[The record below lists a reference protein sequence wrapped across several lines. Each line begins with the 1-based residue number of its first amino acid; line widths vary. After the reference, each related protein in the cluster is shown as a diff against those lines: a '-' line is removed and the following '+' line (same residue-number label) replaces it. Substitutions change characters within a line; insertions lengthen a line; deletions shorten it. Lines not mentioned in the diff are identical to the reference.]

1 MTHAVWNFSSN
12 DAGTMKPPAP
22 QMELSLDPI
31 IYFYTHSLFVIAV
44 SAVVFTVMGV
54 WLGHLTWAKY
64 KRRARAF
71 QEECDLLRHEIAAL
85 KRRIGEETAG
95 PAPLVLINEDAP
107 VPEVD
112 TGPALPG
119 FDLSAVKKSVPV
131 EAMFPEPVKPVEKP
145 AEDAPAKPEPHRES
159 LADVVIGPAG
169 AVHHTLEPVAPP
181 DSIAD
186 FSTPEQASS
195 NGVHPPAAEEK
206 LDLSEPPAESPPKHR
221 RQKTPVP
228 SKAELVV
235 ASAESAPAEKASDKE
250 LPPSPAV
257 AVDAKSEAKAEP
269 KPEPAIDA
277 ETAFSTELA
286 DGTAV
291 SDPHLGILLRSQ
303 PDRWDDLTLL
313 RGVGEV
319 LQQRLHDQ
327 GVHTFKQIAY
337 WNDTN
342 VEAFSSKIEARDRI
356 QREHWVT
363 QARDM
368 HFLKYGEKLA

>member
-1 MTHAVWNFSSN
+1 
-12 DAGTMKPPAP
+12 
-22 QMELSLDPI
+22 MELSLDPI
-31 IYFYTHSLFVIAV
+31 IYFYTHSLLVIAV
-44 SAVVFTVMGV
+44 SAVVFMVMGV
-54 WLGHLTWAKY
+54 WIGHLTWAKY

-107 VPEVD
+107 VPEEVD
-112 TGPALPG
+112 SGSPLPG
-119 FDLSAVKKSVPV
+119 FDLS
-131 EAMFPEPVKPVEKP
+131 EADKVGLVQTMFPEPVKPIEIASEKLTEEKI
-145 AEDAPAKPEPHRES
+145 AHDAPSKLEPPRES

-186 FSTPEQASS
+186 FSNSEVVSS
-195 NGVHPPAAEEK
+195 NGAHATLAEEK
-206 LDLSEPPAESPPKHR
+206 QFLSKPQAEDRAKHPR
-221 RQKTPVP
+221 KKTRVP

-235 ASAESAPAEKASDKE
+235 ES
-250 LPPSPAV
+250 
-257 AVDAKSEAKAEP
+257 KSEPGP
-269 KPEPAIDA
+269 KPETAVDA

-286 DGTAV
+286 AGVAV
-291 SDPHLGILLRSQ
+291 SDPDLGILLRSQ

-319 LQQRLHDQ
+319 LQQRLHDE

-337 WNDTN
+337 WNDAN

-356 QREHWVT
+356 EREHWVT

>member
-1 MTHAVWNFSSN
+1 MSPTA
-12 DAGTMKPPAP
+12 PPV
-22 QMELSLDPI
+22 EFSLDPI
-31 IYFYTHSLFVIAV
+31 IYFYTHSLFIIAV
-44 SAVVFTVMGV
+44 SAVVFTIIGV

-85 KRRIGEETAG
+85 KRRIGEDSAG

-107 VPEVD
+107 VPVEVD
-112 TGPALPG
+112 HGPVLPG
-119 FDLSAVKKSVPV
+119 FETSPPKPEMVP
-131 EAMFPEPVKPVEKP
+131 PVVKP
-145 AEDAPAKPEPHRES
+145 AEETISKIEPHRES

-186 FSTPEQASS
+186 FSGMESS
-195 NGVHPPAAEEK
+195 STDLHPSLK
-206 LDLSEPPAESPPKHR
+206 DEPKPTEGHGKHR
-221 RQKTPVP
+221 KGKPSVP
-228 SKAELVV
+228 SKVTPIPAPEV
-235 ASAESAPAEKASDKE
+235 SAEEPSASTTAVLEPDMPPA
-250 LPPSPAV
+250 
-257 AVDAKSEAKAEP
+257 
-269 KPEPAIDA
+269 PEPAAVVVDA
-277 ETAFSTELA
+277 QSAFAAELA
-286 DGTAV
+286 EGTAV
-291 SDPHLGILLRSQ
+291 SDPVLGILLRFQ
-303 PDRWDDLTLL
+303 PERWDDLTLL

-319 LQQRLHDQ
+319 LQQRLHDH

-337 WNDTN
+337 WNEAN